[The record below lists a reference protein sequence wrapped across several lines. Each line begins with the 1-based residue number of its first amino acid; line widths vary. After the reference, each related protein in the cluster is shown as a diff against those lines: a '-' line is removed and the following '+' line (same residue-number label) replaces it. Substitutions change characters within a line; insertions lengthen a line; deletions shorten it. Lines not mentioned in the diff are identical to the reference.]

1 MKTSKKNLKLIM
13 RLVMRKQET
22 VWTLVLGCCRSE
34 GLAAEN
40 TDDELASKTNLELLF
55 IAS

>member
-34 GLAAEN
+34 GLAEN

>member
-13 RLVMRKQET
+13 TLLMRKQET